1 MNGRAKQM
9 TRYECAERI
18 THLQEK
24 LRQQG
29 LDGALISHPIDL
41 YYFTGTRQNG
51 VLWASTS
58 GESQLMVRK
67 SFRRA
72 REEALID
79 QVLPFPSSKEFATS
93 LPGNSGRI
101 GMTFDVLPV
110 QQYNYFAKLLPN
122 STFADISAVN
132 RDLRSVKSAQELA
145 VMRMG
150 GEKLCGVF
158 AQVPDF
164 LRAGMREVDL
174 AAEFEMRLRK
184 AGGEGYVRM
193 RAYNQELF
201 QGLAVSGDHGCTPG
215 FFDGAVTG
223 EGMSKASPHGASE
236 KTINRNE
243 AILIDYTGVFDG
255 YILDMTRMFVIGKL
269 SLDLQQAFT
278 TALAIQ
284 ATIKTALLPGAVC
297 SEIFEL
303 AERMAAEAGLGD
315 RFMGGP
321 GEQAKFVGHGV
332 GLELDEMPVLAKGFN
347 LPLQENQTIAVEP
360 KFVFPGTGVVG
371 IENTFVVSKD
381 GGKTLTTLSDQLV
394 EL

>member
-1 MNGRAKQM
+1 M
-9 TRYECAERI
+9 TRDECAGRLVR
-18 THLQEK
+18 LQER

-51 VLWASTS
+51 VLWTS
-58 GESQLMVRK
+58 ANGETQLMVRK
-67 SFRRA
+67 SLSRA
-72 REEALID
+72 RAEALID
-79 QVLPFPSSKEFATS
+79 HVLPFPSSKEFAAS
-93 LPGNSGRI
+93 LPGDAGRI

-110 QQYNYFAKLLPN
+110 QQYNYYAKLLPD
-122 STFADISAVN
+122 SQFADISAVN

-158 AQVPDF
+158 AQIPEF

-223 EGMSKASPHGASE
+223 SGMSKASPHGASE
-236 KTINRNE
+236 KAINRDE

-255 YILDMTRMFVIGKL
+255 YILDMTRMFVIG
-269 SLDLQQAFT
+269 SLAPELQQSFD
-278 TALAIQ
+278 TALTIQ
-284 ATIKTALLPGAVC
+284 AAIAEAMQPGAMC
-297 SEIFEL
+297 AEIFGL
-303 AERMAAEAGLGD
+303 AEQLAKDAGLGTC
-315 RFMGGP
+315 FMGAP

-347 LPLQENQTIAVEP
+347 VPLQLNQTIAVEP
-360 KFVFPGTGVVG
+360 KFVFPGSGVVG
-371 IENTFVVSKD
+371 IENTFVVGKH
-381 GGKTLTTLSDQLV
+381 GGERLTTLEDNLIV
-394 EL
+394 L

>member
-1 MNGRAKQM
+1 M
-9 TRYECAERI
+9 TRDECAERI
-18 THLQEK
+18 TRLQEK

-67 SFRRA
+67 SFSRA
-72 REEALID
+72 RAEALID
-79 QVLPFPSSKEFATS
+79 QVIPFPSSKEFASS
-93 LPGNSGRI
+93 LPGDAGRI

-110 QQYNYFAKLLPN
+110 QQYNYFAKLLPD
-122 STFADISAVN
+122 STLADISAVN

-145 VMRMG
+145 LMRMG

-201 QGLAVSGDHGCTPG
+201 QGLAVSGDHGCAPG

-223 EGMSKASPHGASE
+223 SGMSKASPHGASK
-236 KTINRNE
+236 KTINRDE
-243 AILIDYTGVFDG
+243 AILIDYTV
-255 YILDMTRMFVIGKL
+255 DMTRMFVIGYL
-269 SLDLQQAFT
+269 APDLQRAFD
-278 TALAIQ
+278 TALTIQ
-284 ATIKTALLPGAVC
+284 ATIAEAMHPGALC
-297 SEIFEL
+297 AEIFDL
-303 AERMAAEAGLGD
+303 ADQIATDAGFGTC
-315 RFMGGP
+315 FMGAP

-347 LPLQENQTIAVEP
+347 APLMLNQTIAVEP
-360 KFVFPGTGVVG
+360 KFVFPGSGVVG
-371 IENTFVVSKD
+371 IENTFVVSKH
-381 GGKTLTTLSDQLV
+381 GGDRLTSLED
-394 EL
+394 ELIVL